1 LPYRDKNIFL
11 PDRFMKFFIRLS
23 YNGAPF
29 SGWQIQKNA
38 NSVQEE
44 LQKAFSTLLKEKI
57 EITGAGRT
65 DSGVNAVNYIAHTE
79 ISSSKTFSG
88 KNPADFLY
96 KINAILPKEIVVK
109 NIFKMPASAHAR
121 FDAVSRT
128 YKYYLTLEKEPFNS
142 AFTYFY
148 RPGSLDI
155 EAMNKAAKYFLGEQ
169 DFTSLEKLHSGAQNS
184 ICNVTAAGWERIT
197 ASTQHTAA
205 GWEHTPANT
214 QHTATSGSTAA
225 DNSGAAASGNT
236 AAGNSGAAASGNTAA
251 RNSGAA
257 ASGNTAAGNNG
268 ATASG
273 STAAGNSGAV
283 ASGSTA
289 ARNSGAAAS
298 GSTAAGNSG
307 AAFITPCTTDI
318 YVYTVT
324 ANRFLRNM
332 VRAMVGSLL
341 EVGSGKRKPEWI
353 AEMLARKDRCAAGY
367 SVPGN
372 ALFLTEIRYPYPIK

>member
-1 LPYRDKNIFL
+1 
-11 PDRFMKFFIRLS
+11 MKYFIRLS

-79 ISSSKTFSG
+79 ISSLG
-88 KNPADFLY
+88 KNHEEFLY

-128 YKYYLTLEKEPFNS
+128 YKYFLTLEKEPFNS

-148 RPGSLDI
+148 RPGQLDF
-155 EAMNKAAKYFLGEQ
+155 EAMNKAAKHFLGEQ
-169 DFTSLEKLHSGAQNS
+169 DFTSLEKLHSGAQNAL
-184 ICNVTAAGWERIT
+184 CNVTAAGWERIT
-197 ASTQHTAA
+197 
-205 GWEHTPANT
+205 
-214 QHTATSGSTAA
+214 
-225 DNSGAAASGNT
+225 GNT
-236 AAGNSGAAASGNTAA
+236 AAETGG
-251 RNSGAA
+251 
-257 ASGNTAAGNNG
+257 TAAGTG
-268 ATASG
+268 G
-273 STAAGNSGAV
+273 TAAETGGA
-283 ASGSTA
+283 S
-289 ARNSGAAAS
+289 
-298 GSTAAGNSG
+298 
-307 AAFITPCTTDI
+307 FITPCATGI
-318 YVYTVT
+318 YVFTVT
-324 ANRFLRNM
+324 SNRFLRNM

-372 ALFLTEIRYPYPIK
+372 ALFLTEIRYPYPIE

>member
-1 LPYRDKNIFL
+1 
-11 PDRFMKFFIRLS
+11 MKYFIRLS

-79 ISSSKTFSG
+79 ISSIG
-88 KNPADFLY
+88 KNPAEFLY

-128 YKYYLTLEKEPFNS
+128 YKYFLTLEKEPFNS

-148 RPGSLDI
+148 RPGQLDF

-169 DFTSLEKLHSGAQNS
+169 DFTSLEKLHSGAQNA
-184 ICNVTAAGWERIT
+184 ICNVTAAGWERQ
-197 ASTQHTAA
+197 A
-205 GWEHTPANT
+205 
-214 QHTATSGSTAA
+214 
-225 DNSGAAASGNT
+225 
-236 AAGNSGAAASGNTAA
+236 
-251 RNSGAA
+251 
-257 ASGNTAAGNNG
+257 
-268 ATASG
+268 G
-273 STAAGNSGAV
+273 STAAGTRG
-283 ASGSTA
+283 TA
-289 ARNSGAAAS
+289 AETGGAAAETR
-298 GSTAAGNSG
+298 GTAAETRGTAAETGG
-307 AAFITPCTTDI
+307 AAAETRGTAFIIPCATDI
-318 YVYTVT
+318 YVFTVT
-324 ANRFLRNM
+324 SNRFLRNM

-372 ALFLTEIRYPYPIK
+372 ALFLTEIRYPYPIE

>member
-1 LPYRDKNIFL
+1 
-11 PDRFMKFFIRLS
+11 MKYFIRLS

-79 ISSSKTFSG
+79 ISSLG
-88 KNPADFLY
+88 KNLEEFLY

-128 YKYYLTLEKEPFNS
+128 YEYFLTLEKEPFNS

-148 RPGSLDI
+148 RPGQLDFV
-155 EAMNKAAKYFLGEQ
+155 AMNKAAKYFLGEQ
-169 DFTSLEKLHSGAQNS
+169 DFTSLEKLHSGAQNA

-197 ASTQHTAA
+197 ANTQHTAA
-205 GWEHTPANT
+205 GWERTSANANTQHTADGWKHTSANANTQQTAAGWEHAPANT
-214 QHTATSGSTAA
+214 QHTV
-225 DNSGAAASGNT
+225 
-236 AAGNSGAAASGNTAA
+236 
-251 RNSGAA
+251 
-257 ASGNTAAGNNG
+257 
-268 ATASG
+268 ASG
-273 STAAGNSGAV
+273 STAAGNC
-283 ASGSTA
+283 
-289 ARNSGAAAS
+289 GAADS
-298 GSTAAGNSG
+298 GSTAAGNGGAADSGSTAAGSSG
-307 AAFITPCTTDI
+307 ATFIIPCSADI

-341 EVGSGKRKPEWI
+341 EVGSGKRNPEWI
-353 AEMLARKDRCAAGY
+353 AEMLARKNRCAAGY

>member
-1 LPYRDKNIFL
+1 
-11 PDRFMKFFIRLS
+11 MKYFIRLS

-79 ISSSKTFSG
+79 ISSIG
-88 KNPADFLY
+88 KNPAEFLY

-128 YKYYLTLEKEPFNS
+128 YKYFLTLEKEPFNS

-148 RPGSLDI
+148 RPGQLDF

-169 DFTSLEKLHSGAQNS
+169 DFTSLEKLHSGAQNA
-184 ICNVTAAGWERIT
+184 ICNVTAACWERQ
-197 ASTQHTAA
+197 A
-205 GWEHTPANT
+205 
-214 QHTATSGSTAA
+214 GST
-225 DNSGAAASGNT
+225 S
-236 AAGNSGAAASGNTAA
+236 AGTRGT
-251 RNSGAA
+251 
-257 ASGNTAAGNNG
+257 
-268 ATASG
+268 
-273 STAAGNSGAV
+273 
-283 ASGSTA
+283 
-289 ARNSGAAAS
+289 
-298 GSTAAGNSG
+298 
-307 AAFITPCTTDI
+307 AFIIPCATDI
-318 YVYTVT
+318 YVFTVT
-324 ANRFLRNM
+324 SNRFLRNM

-353 AEMLARKDRCAAGY
+353 AEMLSRKDRCAAGY

-372 ALFLTEIRYPYPIK
+372 ALFLTEIRYPYPIE

>member
-214 QHTATSGSTAA
+214 QHTAASGSTAA
-225 DNSGAAASGNT
+225 DNSGAAASGN
-236 AAGNSGAAASGNTAA
+236 
-251 RNSGAA
+251 
-257 ASGNTAAGNNG
+257 
-268 ATASG
+268 
-273 STAAGNSGAV
+273 
-283 ASGSTA
+283 TA

>member
-1 LPYRDKNIFL
+1 
-11 PDRFMKFFIRLS
+11 MKYFIRLS

-65 DSGVNAVNYIAHTE
+65 DSGVNAANYIAHTE
-79 ISSSKTFSG
+79 ISSLG
-88 KNPADFLY
+88 KNLEEFLY

-128 YKYYLTLEKEPFNS
+128 YKYFLTLEKEPFNS

-148 RPGSLDI
+148 RPGQLDFV
-155 EAMNKAAKYFLGEQ
+155 AMNKAAKYFLGEQ
-169 DFTSLEKLHSGAQNS
+169 DFTSLEKLHSGAQNA

-197 ASTQHTAA
+197 ANTQHTAA
-205 GWEHTPANT
+205 SGI
-214 QHTATSGSTAA
+214 TATGS
-225 DNSGAAASGNT
+225 SGAAD
-236 AAGNSGAAASGNTAA
+236 
-251 RNSGAA
+251 
-257 ASGNTAAGNNG
+257 
-268 ATASG
+268 SG
-273 STAAGNSGAV
+273 STAAGNGGA
-283 ASGSTA
+283 ADSGSTA
-289 ARNSGAAAS
+289 TGSSGA
-298 GSTAAGNSG
+298 T
-307 AAFITPCTTDI
+307 FIMPCSADI

-341 EVGSGKRKPEWI
+341 EVGSGKRNPEWI
-353 AEMLARKDRCAAGY
+353 AEMLARKNRCAAGY

>member
-214 QHTATSGSTAA
+214 QHTGSQRQH
-225 DNSGAAASGNT
+225 S
-236 AAGNSGAAASGNTAA
+236 GNSGTQQRSGSQRQHSSGQQRSGFYNALYNGYLRIYSNGKPLPAQYGA
-251 RNSGAA
+251 RNGWLSARSWQRQTQTGMDCRD
-257 ASGNTAAGNNG
+257 ASPQ
-268 ATASG
+268 
-273 STAAGNSGAV
+273 
-283 ASGSTA
+283 
-289 ARNSGAAAS
+289 RQMCRR
-298 GSTAAGNSG
+298 
-307 AAFITPCTTDI
+307 I
-318 YVYTVT
+318 
-324 ANRFLRNM
+324 LRS
-332 VRAMVGSLL
+332 RQ
-341 EVGSGKRKPEWI
+341 R
-353 AEMLARKDRCAAGY
+353 
-367 SVPGN
+367 SVPHRN
-372 ALFLTEIRYPYPIK
+372 TLSISD

>member
-1 LPYRDKNIFL
+1 
-11 PDRFMKFFIRLS
+11 MKYFIRLS

-79 ISSSKTFSG
+79 ISSIG
-88 KNPADFLY
+88 KNPAEFLY

-128 YKYYLTLEKEPFNS
+128 YKYFLTLEKEPFNS

-148 RPGSLDI
+148 RPGQLDF

-169 DFTSLEKLHSGAQNS
+169 DFTSLEKLHSGAQNA
-184 ICNVTAAGWERIT
+184 ICNVTAAGWERQ
-197 ASTQHTAA
+197 A
-205 GWEHTPANT
+205 
-214 QHTATSGSTAA
+214 
-225 DNSGAAASGNT
+225 
-236 AAGNSGAAASGNTAA
+236 
-251 RNSGAA
+251 
-257 ASGNTAAGNNG
+257 
-268 ATASG
+268 G
-273 STAAGNSGAV
+273 STAAG
-283 ASGSTA
+283 T
-289 ARNSGAAAS
+289 RGAAA
-298 GSTAAGNSG
+298 GTGGAAAETGG
-307 AAFITPCTTDI
+307 AAFIIPCATDI
-318 YVYTVT
+318 YVFTVT
-324 ANRFLRNM
+324 SNRFLRNM

-372 ALFLTEIRYPYPIK
+372 ALFLTEIRYPYPIE

>member
-1 LPYRDKNIFL
+1 
-11 PDRFMKFFIRLS
+11 MKYFIRLS

-79 ISSSKTFSG
+79 ISSIG
-88 KNPADFLY
+88 KNPAEFLY

-128 YKYYLTLEKEPFNS
+128 YKYFLTLEKEPFNS

-148 RPGSLDI
+148 RPGQLDF

-169 DFTSLEKLHSGAQNS
+169 DFTSLEKLHSGAQNA
-184 ICNVTAAGWERIT
+184 ICNVTAACWERQ
-197 ASTQHTAA
+197 A
-205 GWEHTPANT
+205 
-214 QHTATSGSTAA
+214 GST
-225 DNSGAAASGNT
+225 S
-236 AAGNSGAAASGNTAA
+236 AGTRGT
-251 RNSGAA
+251 
-257 ASGNTAAGNNG
+257 
-268 ATASG
+268 
-273 STAAGNSGAV
+273 
-283 ASGSTA
+283 
-289 ARNSGAAAS
+289 
-298 GSTAAGNSG
+298 
-307 AAFITPCTTDI
+307 AFIIPCATDI
-318 YVYTVT
+318 YVFTVT
-324 ANRFLRNM
+324 SNRFLRNM

-372 ALFLTEIRYPYPIK
+372 ALFLTEIRYPYPIE

>member
-1 LPYRDKNIFL
+1 
-11 PDRFMKFFIRLS
+11 MKYFIRLS

-79 ISSSKTFSG
+79 ISSLG
-88 KNPADFLY
+88 KNHEEFLY

-128 YKYYLTLEKEPFNS
+128 YKYFLTLEKEPFNS

-148 RPGSLDI
+148 RPGQLDF
-155 EAMNKAAKYFLGEQ
+155 EAMNKAAKHFLGEQ
-169 DFTSLEKLHSGAQNS
+169 DFTSLEKLHSGAQNA

-197 ASTQHTAA
+197 
-205 GWEHTPANT
+205 
-214 QHTATSGSTAA
+214 
-225 DNSGAAASGNT
+225 GNT
-236 AAGNSGAAASGNTAA
+236 AAETG
-251 RNSGAA
+251 
-257 ASGNTAAGNNG
+257 
-268 ATASG
+268 
-273 STAAGNSGAV
+273 
-283 ASGSTA
+283 
-289 ARNSGAAAS
+289 
-298 GSTAAGNSG
+298 G
-307 AAFITPCTTDI
+307 AAFITPCATDI
-318 YVYTVT
+318 YVFTVT
-324 ANRFLRNM
+324 SNRFLRNM

-372 ALFLTEIRYPYPIK
+372 ALFLTEIRYPYPIE

>member
-1 LPYRDKNIFL
+1 
-11 PDRFMKFFIRLS
+11 MKYFIRLS

-65 DSGVNAVNYIAHTE
+65 DSGVNASNYIAHTE
-79 ISSSKTFSG
+79 ISSLG
-88 KNPADFLY
+88 KNPAEFLY

-109 NIFKMPASAHAR
+109 NIFKMPAAAHAR

-128 YKYYLTLEKEPFNS
+128 YKYFLTLEKEPFNS

-148 RPGSLDI
+148 RPGRLDFK
-155 EAMNKAAKYFLGEQ
+155 AMNKAAKHFLGEQ
-169 DFTSLEKLHSGAQNS
+169 DFTSLEKLHSGAQNA
-184 ICNVTAAGWERIT
+184 ICNVTAAGWERIP
-197 ASTQHTAA
+197 AHSTGSGETN
-205 GWEHTPANT
+205 GDSTT
-214 QHTATSGSTAA
+214 SISTATCGGGTYY
-225 DNSGAAASGNT
+225 
-236 AAGNSGAAASGNTAA
+236 
-251 RNSGAA
+251 
-257 ASGNTAAGNNG
+257 
-268 ATASG
+268 
-273 STAAGNSGAV
+273 
-283 ASGSTA
+283 
-289 ARNSGAAAS
+289 
-298 GSTAAGNSG
+298 
-307 AAFITPCTTDI
+307 IIPCATDI
-318 YVYTVT
+318 YVFTVT
-324 ANRFLRNM
+324 SNRFLRNM

-353 AEMLARKDRCAAGY
+353 AEMLHRRNRCAAGY